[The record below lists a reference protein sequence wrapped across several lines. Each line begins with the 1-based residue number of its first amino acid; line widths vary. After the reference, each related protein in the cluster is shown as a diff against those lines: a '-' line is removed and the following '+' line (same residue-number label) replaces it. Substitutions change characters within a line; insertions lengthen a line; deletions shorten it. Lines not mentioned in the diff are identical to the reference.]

1 MRIQPTQRISF
12 QYKWNVKSAFKKG
25 KLPSVKVD
33 ASGRKLTVNNATVD
47 HIIPHSKGG
56 RTRDDNLMLATKEFN
71 QLRGNKPLGDFITVK
86 GFAKHLAQYIDVRV
100 GDFDGNEYIL
110 NVLRKVAKE

>member
-86 GFAKHLAQYIDVRV
+86 GFAKHLAQYIDIRV